1 MQTFSGWEYLL
12 IDAANQYGLD
22 KELFEDRIQWANDHL
37 DQLEDL
43 AENKEWKE
51 KPLYL
56 KAVMAIRKAEQGKP
70 TGHLIG
76 FDAVCSG
83 MQIMSALTGCESGAD
98 ATGLIDPNKRAD
110 AYTECTRLMRKRIP
124 TLPDNA
130 RKKTKT
136 AVMTSLYGS
145 KAEPK
150 NLFGEGSPELEA
162 FYEAMYEMAPGACE
176 LLQDLTDSWQSGALV
191 HEWKLPD
198 GFDARIK
205 VMQKIETRI
214 EVDELDGATFTYEY
228 YENEGSEKG
237 VSNVANVVHSIDAYV
252 LRCLERRCNY
262 DPFIV
267 GQAFALL
274 MNESL
279 RRGIAGKAP
288 RLGKVDQT
296 LFHYYLNQ
304 YRRSG
309 VADIVILPHLTKANV
324 TLLGEVHLD
333 RLLKLVEGMVEYAP
347 FPVVTVHDEF
357 KCHANN
363 MNTLRLQYKNILA
376 DIAES
381 NLLDDILTQ
390 LYGCAGTFPKKS
402 KNLAFKIRQSNYA
415 LS

>member
-1 MQTFSGWEYLL
+1 MKMFTGYEYLL
-12 IDAANQYGLD
+12 IDAANQFGLD
-22 KELFEDRIQWANDHL
+22 KELFEDRIQWANDHIEV
-37 DQLEDL
+37 LEEL
-43 AENKEWKE
+43 AEDRTWKE

-56 KAVMAIRKAEQGKP
+56 KAVMAIRKAQAGKP
-70 TGHLIG
+70 TGHLVG

-83 MQIMSALTGCESGAD
+83 MQIMSALTGCEAGAR
-98 ATGLIDPNKRAD
+98 ATGLVNPNERAD
-110 AYTECTRLMRKRIP
+110 AYTKCTELMRKRIP
-124 TLPDNA
+124 TLPDSA
-130 RKKTKT
+130 RKKTKI

-150 NLFGEGSPELEA
+150 NLFGEGSDELNA

-176 LLQDLTDSWQSGALV
+176 LLQDLTNSWNADALS

-198 GFDARIK
+198 GYDVKVK
-205 VMQKIETRI
+205 VMKKVETRI
-214 EVDELDGATFTYEY
+214 EIAELGNASFSYEY
-228 YENEGSEKG
+228 FENEGTEKG

-267 GQAFALL
+267 GKAFSLL
-274 MNESL
+274 MNEAL
-279 RRGIAGKAP
+279 RRGIGGTAP
-288 RLGKVDQT
+288 RMGKVDDT
-296 LFHYYLNQ
+296 AFHYYLSQ
-304 YRRSG
+304 YRRCG
-309 VADIVILPHLTKANV
+309 IADIVILPHLTKQNV
-324 TLLGEVHLD
+324 CLLGEVHLD
-333 RLLKLVEGMVEYAP
+333 KLLKLVEEMVEYAP

-381 NLLDDILTQ
+381 NLLDDILSQ
-390 LYGCAGTFPKKS
+390 LYRVTGTFPKKS